1 MSLAYFSDRFVQGRT
16 IRGEVCTLVQEI
28 LLRVVA
34 GGVAVS
40 AFALAGDLLEP
51 KTFAGLFG
59 AAPSVALATLVLTI
73 VKDGRE
79 YASLEARSM
88 IFGAIAFFIYAVV
101 VSRLLLR
108 RKWRTLPVASLSI
121 TVWFIGAFALFFA
134 MRRLVG

>member
-1 MSLAYFSDRFVQGRT
+1 
-16 IRGEVCTLVQEI
+16 VQEI
-28 LLRVVA
+28 LLRVLA

-40 AFALAGDLLEP
+40 LFALAGDLLEP

-59 AAPSVALATLVLTI
+59 AAPSVALATLTLAI

-88 IFGAIAFFIYAVV
+88 ILGTIAFSIYAVI

-108 RKWRTLPVASLSI
+108 RKWPTLPVACLSI
-121 TVWFIGAFALFFA
+121 TVWFIAAFGLFLA
-134 MRRLVG
+134 VRRFIE